1 MSGVNSSKF
10 INRYENNAQYVAD
23 ASERA
28 ALGKSTVSLEADS
41 SKVHFD
47 GVNVVVSRPKQGDA
61 VYVPTTSV
69 YSAATPGSDVTEG
82 SVTFVAGDTVDNAKM
97 TAAGFTA
104 LGVVASV
111 RGNKCYVMYKTVGTV
126 GPFFTGATSS
136 SYTIPSDKLSDAD
149 LAKITAGDAKDTQG
163 LVGYRATCSVDVLFA
178 WLTGRGGAN
187 KNEGW
192 NGGANGLQNDFLNGT
207 DWGLT
212 LGPAASIVTAHDAT
226 TYKVA
231 ETIAKFGTGETGF
244 RKYLESRRLAYP
256 CSLASNSVVFQD
268 GKAATK
274 VLVDANEADNSA
286 FFRVAQFA
294 YNHNLTWGSFGQFA
308 NVDGLRRG
316 DWFQPGFGLVQDIFR
331 HVKYTLESPAADVFN
346 KTLSKIGGSTLQLNT
361 NSSDSRYWLPF
372 VRSRSYGWNLANSGN
387 LPGGYTLDNNYR
399 ALSVA
404 LVNL

>member
-1 MSGVNSSKF
+1 MASF
-10 INRYENNAQYVAD
+10 INKYTDAAAYAAD
-23 ASERA
+23 SSARA
-28 ALGKSTVSLEADS
+28 ALGGSTVSMEDDT
-41 SKVHFD
+41 KVLHYD
-47 GVNVVVSRPKQGDA
+47 GVNVAVKRPRQGDA

-69 YSAATPGSDVTEG
+69 YSAATPGSGVTEG
-82 SVTFVAGDTVDNAKM
+82 SVTFVAGDTVDDAKM

-111 RGNKCYVMYKTVGTV
+111 SGNKCYVLYKTVGAA
-126 GPFFTGATSS
+126 GPFFTGAISS

-163 LVGYRATCSVDVLFA
+163 LVGYRATCNVDVLFA
-178 WLTGRGGAN
+178 WLTGRGGAS
-187 KNEGW
+187 KDEGW
-192 NGGANGLQNDFLNGT
+192 NGGTNGLQNDFLNGA

-212 LGPAASIVTAHDAT
+212 LGPASSSITAHDAT

-231 ETIAKFGTGETGF
+231 ETIAKFGAGEAGF

-294 YNHNLTWGSFGQFA
+294 YNHNLTWGSYGQFA

-316 DWFQPGFGLVQDIFR
+316 DWFQPGLGIVQDVFMK
-331 HVKYTLESPAADVFN
+331 VKYTIESPAADVIN
-346 KTLSKIGGSTLQLNT
+346 KTLSKIGGSTLQINT
-361 NSSDSRYWLPF
+361 NSNDSRYWLPF
-372 VRSRSYGWNLANSGN
+372 VRSSSVGWFLNYSGSFIGTSYLNG
-387 LPGGYTLDNNYR
+387 NYR

-404 LVNL
+404 LLDI

>member
-1 MSGVNSSKF
+1 MIDYINEFTSEQGYNAVKSEIYAFGSS
-10 INRYENNAQYVAD
+10 
-23 ASERA
+23 
-28 ALGKSTVSLEADS
+28 STSLVEETS
-41 SKVHFD
+41 TIHFD
-47 GVNVVVSRPKQGDA
+47 GVNVAVKVPKPGDA

-69 YSAATPGSDVTEG
+69 YSSATPGSSVAEG
-82 SVTFVAGDTVDNAKM
+82 SVTFVSGDTVDDAKM
-97 TAAGFTA
+97 SAAGFTA

-111 RGNKCYVMYKTVGTV
+111 RGTKCYVLYKTVGAA
-126 GPFFTGATSS
+126 GPFFTGATPS

-178 WLTGRGGAN
+178 WLTGRGGAS

-192 NGGANGLQNDFLNGT
+192 NGGTNGLQDDFLNGA

-212 LGPAASIVTAHDAT
+212 LGPAASSITAHDAT

-231 ETIAKFGTGETGF
+231 ETIAKFGTGEAGF

-294 YNHNLTWGSFGQFA
+294 YNHNLTWGSYGQFA

-316 DWFQPGFGLVQDIFR
+316 DWFQPGLGIVQDIFR

-361 NSSDSRYWLPF
+361 NSDDSRYWFPF
-372 VRSRSYGWNLANSGN
+372 VRSRSSGWSLYSSGLFLGN
-387 LPGGYTLDNNYR
+387 GYLPNGNYR
-399 ALSVA
+399 VLSVA

>member
-1 MSGVNSSKF
+1 
-10 INRYENNAQYVAD
+10 
-23 ASERA
+23 
-28 ALGKSTVSLEADS
+28 
-41 SKVHFD
+41 
-47 GVNVVVSRPKQGDA
+47 
-61 VYVPTTSV
+61 
-69 YSAATPGSDVTEG
+69 
-82 SVTFVAGDTVDNAKM
+82 
-97 TAAGFTA
+97 
-104 LGVVASV
+104 
-111 RGNKCYVMYKTVGTV
+111 
-126 GPFFTGATSS
+126 SS

-149 LAKITAGDAKDTQG
+149 IAKITAGDAKDTQG
-163 LVGYRATCSVDVLFA
+163 LVGFRATCSVDVLFA
-178 WLTGRGGAN
+178 WLTGRGGAS

-192 NGGANGLQNDFLNGT
+192 NGGTNGLQHDFLNGA

-212 LGPAASIVTAHDAT
+212 LGPAASSIAAHDAT

-231 ETIAKFGTGETGF
+231 ETIAKFGAGEAGF

-294 YNHNLTWGSFGQFA
+294 YNHNLTWGSYGQFA

-316 DWFQPGFGLVQDIFR
+316 DWFQPGLGIMQDIFR

-361 NSSDSRYWLPF
+361 NSNDSRYWVPF
-372 VRSRSYGWNLANSGN
+372 VRSRSYGWHLSNHGYFYGGSG
-387 LPGGYTLDNNYR
+387 LYSYLR

-404 LVNL
+404 LLDI

>member
-1 MSGVNSSKF
+1 MAGY
-10 INRYENNAQYVAD
+10 INNYTDAAAYAAD
-23 ASERA
+23 AAARA

-41 SKVHFD
+41 DKLRYD
-47 GVNVVVSRPKQGDA
+47 GVNVIVSRPKQGDA

-69 YSAATPGSDVTEG
+69 YSAATPGSGVTEG
-82 SVTFVAGDTVDNAKM
+82 SVAFVAGDTVDNAKM

-111 RGNKCYVMYKTVGTV
+111 SGNKCYVLYKTVGDAC
-126 GPFFTGATSS
+126 PFFAGATSS

-149 LAKITAGDAKDTQG
+149 IDKIKAGDVEDTQG
-163 LVGYRATCSVDVLFA
+163 LVGSRGTCQMDVLFA

-192 NGGANGLQNDFLNGT
+192 NGGTNGLQNDFLNGA

-212 LGPAASIVTAHDAT
+212 LGPAASSVTAHDAA

-231 ETIAKFGTGETGF
+231 ETIAKFGAGEAGF
-244 RKYLESRRLAYP
+244 RKYIESRRLAYP
-256 CSLASNSVVFQD
+256 SSLASNSVVFQD

-274 VLVDANEADNSA
+274 VLADANEADNSA
-286 FFRVAQFA
+286 FFLAAQFA
-294 YNHNLTWGSFGQFA
+294 YNHNLTWGSYGQFA

-316 DWFQPGFGLVQDIFR
+316 DWFQPGLGIVQDIFR
-331 HVKYTLESPAADVFN
+331 HVKYTLENPAADIFN
-346 KTLSKIGGSTLQLNT
+346 KTLSKIGGAALQLNT
-361 NSSDSRYWLPF
+361 DSANSRYWLPF
-372 VRSRSYGWNLANSGN
+372 VRSRSNGLDLSNRGNFYGTTTLS
-387 LPGGYTLDNNYR
+387 YTFR

-404 LVNL
+404 LLEL

>member
-1 MSGVNSSKF
+1 MIDYINEFTSEQGYNAVKSEIYAFGSS
-10 INRYENNAQYVAD
+10 
-23 ASERA
+23 
-28 ALGKSTVSLEADS
+28 STSLVEETS
-41 SKVHFD
+41 TIHFD
-47 GVNVVVSRPKQGDA
+47 GVNVAVKVPKPGDA
-61 VYVPTTSV
+61 VYVPTTSI
-69 YSAATPGSDVTEG
+69 YSAATPGSGVTEG

-104 LGVVASV
+104 LGVVGSV
-111 RGNKCYVMYKTVGTV
+111 RGNKCYVLYKTVGAA

-136 SYTIPSDKLSDAD
+136 SYTIPSDKISDAD

-178 WLTGRGGAN
+178 WLTGRGGAS
-187 KNEGW
+187 KNDGW
-192 NGGANGLQNDFLNGT
+192 NGGTNGLQNDFLNGA

-212 LGPAASIVTAHDAT
+212 LGPAASSITAHDAT

-231 ETIAKFGTGETGF
+231 ETIAKFGAGEAGF

-294 YNHNLTWGSFGQFA
+294 YNHNLTWGSYGQFA

-316 DWFQPGFGLVQDIFR
+316 DWFQPGLGIVQDVFR

-346 KTLSKIGGSTLQLNT
+346 KTLSKIGGSTLQINT
-361 NSSDSRYWLPF
+361 NSNDSRIWLPF
-372 VRSRSYGWNLANSGN
+372 VRSSSTGWYLSSNGFFF
-387 LPGGYTLDNNYR
+387 GYTLSTPNR

-404 LVNL
+404 LVEL

>member
-1 MSGVNSSKF
+1 MALDTKY
-10 INRYENNAQYVAD
+10 INKYTDAAAYASD
-23 ASERA
+23 ASARA

-41 SKVHFD
+41 GKVHFD

-69 YSAATPGSDVTEG
+69 YSAATPGSGVTEG
-82 SVTFVAGDTVDNAKM
+82 SVTFVAGETVDNVKM

-111 RGNKCYVMYKTVGTV
+111 RGNKCYVLYKNVGAA
-126 GPFFTGATSS
+126 GLFFTGATSS
-136 SYTIPSDKLSDAD
+136 YTIPSGKLSDAD

-163 LVGYRATCSVDVLFA
+163 LVGFRATCNVDVLFA
-178 WLTGRGGAN
+178 WLTGRGSAS

-192 NGGANGLQNDFLNGT
+192 NGSTEGLQNAFLNGA

-212 LGPAASIVTAHDAT
+212 LGPAASSITAHDAT
-226 TYKVA
+226 AYKVA
-231 ETIAKFGTGETGF
+231 ETIAKFGAGEAGF
-244 RKYLESRRLAYP
+244 RKYLDSRRLAYP

-294 YNHNLTWGSFGQFA
+294 YNHNLTWGSYGQFA

-316 DWFQPGFGLVQDIFR
+316 DWFQPGLGIVQDVFR

-361 NSSDSRYWLPF
+361 NSNDSRYWLPF
-372 VRSRSYGWNLANSGN
+372 VRSRSNGWLLSSYGFFSGSS
-387 LPGGYTLDNNYR
+387 YLDAYSR

-404 LVNL
+404 LLDI

>member
-1 MSGVNSSKF
+1 MGIYKTSSIYNGGRGVYRSGIYK
-10 INRYENNAQYVAD
+10 
-23 ASERA
+23 
-28 ALGKSTVSLEADS
+28 
-41 SKVHFD
+41 

-69 YSAATPGSDVTEG
+69 YRAATPGSGVTEG
-82 SVTFVAGDTVDNAKM
+82 SVTFVAGDTVDDNKM

-111 RGNKCYVMYKTVGTV
+111 RENKCYVLYKDVGAA

-136 SYTIPSDKLSDAD
+136 SYTIPNDKLSNAD
-149 LAKITAGDAKDTQG
+149 LATITAGNAEDTQG
-163 LVGYRATCSVDVLFA
+163 LVGFRATCNVDVLFA
-178 WLTGRGGAN
+178 WLTGRGGQK

-192 NGGANGLQNDFLNGT
+192 NGGTDGLQNDFLNGA

-212 LGPAASIVTAHDAT
+212 LGPAASSITAHDAT
-226 TYKVA
+226 TYNVA
-231 ETIAKFGTGETGF
+231 ETIAEFGAGEAGF
-244 RKYLESRRLAYP
+244 REYLEARRLAYP
-256 CSLASNSVVFQD
+256 SSLASNSVVFQD

-294 YNHNLTWGSFGQFA
+294 YNHDLTWGSYGQFA
-308 NVDGLRRG
+308 NVEGLRRG
-316 DWFQPGFGLVQDIFR
+316 DWFQPGLGIVQDIFR
-331 HVKYTLESPAADVFN
+331 HVKYTLESPTADVFN

-361 NSSDSRYWLPF
+361 NSGNSRYWLPF
-372 VRSRSYGWNLANSGN
+372 VRSRSNGWALNFYGNFY
-387 LPGGYTLDNNYR
+387 GYNTLIYNYR

-404 LVNL
+404 LLEL

>member
-1 MSGVNSSKF
+1 MASF
-10 INRYENNAQYVAD
+10 INKYTDAAAYAAD
-23 ASERA
+23 SSARA
-28 ALGKSTVSLEADS
+28 ALGGSTVSMEDDT
-41 SKVHFD
+41 KVLHYD

-69 YSAATPGSDVTEG
+69 YSAATPGSGVTEG
-82 SVTFVAGDTVDNAKM
+82 SVTFVAGDTVDNVKM

-111 RGNKCYVMYKTVGTV
+111 RGNKCYVLYKTVGAA
-126 GPFFTGATSS
+126 GSFFTGATSS

-163 LVGYRATCSVDVLFA
+163 LVGYRSTCSVDVLFA
-178 WLTGRGGAN
+178 WLTGRGGAS

-192 NGGANGLQNDFLNGT
+192 NGGTNGLKNDFLNGA

-212 LGPAASIVTAHDAT
+212 LGPAASRITAHDDT

-231 ETIAKFGTGETGF
+231 ETIAKFGAGEAGF

-294 YNHNLTWGSFGQFA
+294 YNHNLTWGSYGQFA

-316 DWFQPGFGLVQDIFR
+316 DWFQPGLCIVQDIFR
-331 HVKYTLESPAADVFN
+331 HVKHTLESPAADVFN
-346 KTLSKIGGSTLQLNT
+346 KTLSKIGGGTIQVNT
-361 NSSDSRYWLPF
+361 SSSDSRYWFPF
-372 VRSRSYGWNLANSGN
+372 VRSRSYGWYLYYGGLFSGN
-387 LPGGYTLDNNYR
+387 YGLYYGSR

-404 LVNL
+404 LLDI